1 MYAILSSVVCL
12 HLLGQNRA
20 QNANLSALR
29 GDIWNVGIKCKGI
42 TRPLVRSR
50 VESSRVESSRSDK
63 KQTKYRSL
71 ELESHPLNHGV
82 RKITKEQDNR
92 IDIQGTY

>member
-1 MYAILSSVVCL
+1 MQGNNKTAGKESSRVE
-12 HLLGQNRA
+12 
-20 QNANLSALR
+20 S
-29 GDIWNVGIKCKGI
+29 
-42 TRPLVRSR
+42 SR

-63 KQTKYRSL
+63 KQTKSRSL

-92 IDIQGTY
+92 IDIQDTYSRGLRNKSWKIAS